1 MAGKT
6 ENYICNSD
14 CVSVVEHCSRT
25 LTGETLMLT
34 EYSNI

>member
-14 CVSVVEHCSRT
+14 CVSVVWHCSRT
-25 LTGETLMLT
+25 LTSETLIPT
-34 EYSNI
+34 ENSNI